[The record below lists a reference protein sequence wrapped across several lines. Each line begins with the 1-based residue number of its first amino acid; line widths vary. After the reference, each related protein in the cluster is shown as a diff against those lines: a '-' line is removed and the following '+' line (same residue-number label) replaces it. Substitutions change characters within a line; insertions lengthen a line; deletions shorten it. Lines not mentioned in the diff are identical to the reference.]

1 MHICKWNGKQ
11 NAYLQL
17 KWKTKCIFSAEMENK
32 IHICSWNG
40 KQNAYLQLNWKTKY
54 IIPNLQLK
62 LKIKSIFSYTEKE
75 NKSKFASKMDE
86 RTKWKI
92 YFLKWKCFIFAAEI
106 ENYLLK
112 MKRCNV
118 TKRILT
124 KGFKNLTTVMLPPK
138 GSAKAEKA
146 SDTPFKKKICLDIK
160 ILLIKIIDY

>member
-1 MHICKWNGKQ
+1 M
-11 NAYLQL
+11 QL
-17 KWKTKCIFSAEMENK
+17 KWKTKCIFAAEIDNK
-32 IHICSWNG
+32 MHICSPYG
-40 KQNAYLQLNWKTKY
+40 KQNAY
-54 IIPNLQLK
+54 LQLK

-92 YFLKWKCFIFAAEI
+92 YFLKWKCFIFATEI
-106 ENYLLK
+106 EKYLLK

-124 KGFKNLTTVMLPPK
+124 KGCKNLMKVMLPPK

-146 SDTPFKKKICLDIK
+146 SETPFKKKICLDIK
-160 ILLIKIIDY
+160 ILLDSKTPFIS